1 MSKEQLQEE
10 LKVAEAMLNDLKA
23 KQEAATAKWSEM
35 EAQLTTG
42 TAEGTALMTELCSIQ
57 QQIDE
62 CTTTCQFKRD
72 RLVASGEDED
82 MGSLFG

>member
-10 LKVAEAMLNDLKA
+10 LKVAEAILNDLKA

-42 TAEGTALMTELCSIQ
+42 TAEGTALMTELCSI
-57 QQIDE
+57 
-62 CTTTCQFKRD
+62 
-72 RLVASGEDED
+72 
-82 MGSLFG
+82 